1 MIKVKG
7 RKRKQDYSLIDW
19 SKSTTE
25 LAAELN
31 IKQSNLSRLRSQF
44 APKTIDKS
52 NKNKLKYTVDWFM
65 VDWSKR
71 NIDLAAELNIPKET
85 IAQKR
90 QKFAANT
97 IKRREFLNIGK

>member
-1 MIKVKG
+1 MIKVAG
-7 RKRKQDYSLIDW
+7 RKRDHDYSLIDW

-31 IKQSNLSRLRSQF
+31 ITKNNLSRLRREF

-52 NKNKLKYTVDWFM
+52 NRNKLKYKVDWFM
-65 VDWSKR
+65 VDWSKK
-71 NIDLAAELNIPKET
+71 NIDLASELKVPKET

-97 IKRREFLNIGK
+97 IKRRKFLNLNK

>member
-1 MIKVKG
+1 MVKVKG
-7 RKRKQDYSLIDW
+7 RQRQRDYSLIDW

-31 IKQSNLSRLRSQF
+31 IKKSNLSRLRRQF

-52 NKNKLKYTVDWFM
+52 NKNKLKYQVDWFM

-71 NIDLAAELNIPKET
+71 NIDIAAELNIPKET
-85 IAQKR
+85 IGQKR

-97 IKRREFLNIGK
+97 IKRREFLNLNK

>member
-7 RKRKQDYSLIDW
+7 RQRKQDYSLIDW

-31 IKQSNLSRLRSQF
+31 IKKSNLSRLRSQF

-52 NKNKLKYTVDWFM
+52 NKNKLKYKVDWFM

-71 NIDLAAELNIPKET
+71 NIDIAAELNIPKET
-85 IAQKR
+85 VAQKR

-97 IKRREFLNIGK
+97 IKRRKFLNLNK

>member
-1 MIKVKG
+1 
-7 RKRKQDYSLIDW
+7 
-19 SKSTTE
+19 
-25 LAAELN
+25 
-31 IKQSNLSRLRSQF
+31 
-44 APKTIDKS
+44 
-52 NKNKLKYTVDWFM
+52 M

-71 NIDLAAELNIPKET
+71 NIDIAAELNIPKET

>member
-1 MIKVKG
+1 MKVAG
-7 RKRKQDYSLIDW
+7 RKRKQDYSLLDW
-19 SKSTTE
+19 SKSTDD
-25 LAAELN
+25 LAAELGMA
-31 IKQSNLSRLRSQF
+31 KSNVSRLRREF

-52 NKNKLKYTVDWFM
+52 NKNKLKYKVDWFM

-71 NIDLAAELNIPKET
+71 NIDIAADLNIPKET

-97 IKRREFLNIGK
+97 IKRRVFLNLNK